1 MKQTRRQKTRKTLLL
16 VMFVLFPIT
25 YYYFSPYLIIMGASE
40 GVIAGSFIT
49 FSAML
54 IGSLFLGRFFCGWLC
69 PAGATQELCFKVNN
83 KNFKGGKRNWIK
95 YFIWIPWITVIA
107 VMFVQAGGI
116 SVVDPFYQTY
126 YGISIQD
133 MQSVILFLII
143 AGTFGGIA
151 IATGKRASCHTICWM
166 APFMIIGRKIRNA
179 INLPALQLVA
189 DKRECIDCKTCTR
202 NCPMSL
208 DVNSMVQE
216 DSMENS
222 ECVLCGTC
230 ADTCPKSV
238 IKLSFGTKK

>member
-1 MKQTRRQKTRKTLLL
+1 MKQTRRQKIRKILLL
-16 VMFVLFPIT
+16 VMFVLFPII

-83 KNFKGGKRNWIK
+83 RDFNGGKRNWVK
-95 YFIWIPWITVIA
+95 YFIWVPWIAIIA
-107 VMFVQAGGI
+107 VMFVQAGGV

-143 AGTFGGIA
+143 AGIVAGIA
-151 IATGKRASCHTICWM
+151 IAAGKRASCHMICWM
-166 APFMIIGRKIRNA
+166 APFMIIGRKVRNT
-179 INLPALQLVA
+179 INLPALQLIA
-189 DKRECIDCKTCTR
+189 NKTKCINCKTCSR

-208 DVNSMVQE
+208 DVNSMIQNE
-216 DSMENS
+216 SMENS
-222 ECVLCGTC
+222 ECILCVNC
-230 ADTCPKSV
+230 VDNCPRKA
-238 IKLSFGTKK
+238 ITLAFGTRK

>member
-1 MKQTRRQKTRKTLLL
+1 MKQNSRQKTRKALLL
-16 VMFVLFPIT
+16 VMFVLFPII

-40 GVIAGSFIT
+40 GVITGSFIT

-69 PAGATQELCFKVNN
+69 PAGATQELCFRVNN
-83 KNFKGGKRNWIK
+83 RDFKGGKRNWIK
-95 YFIWIPWITVIA
+95 YFIWVPWIAVTA
-107 VMFVQAGGI
+107 VMFIQAGGI
-116 SVVDPFYQTY
+116 SFVDPFYQTY

-143 AGTFGGIA
+143 AGIFAGIA
-151 IATGKRASCHTICWM
+151 IAAGKRASCHMICWM

-189 DKRECIDCKTCTR
+189 DKRDCINCKTCTR

-216 DSMENS
+216 DLMENS
-222 ECVLCGTC
+222 ECILCGTC

-238 IKLSFGTKK
+238 IKFSFGTKK